1 MQLSTGQSTHK
12 RKFCKAWQ
20 VIPTKLEGTIPGAH
34 LRLEITPLPTSQS
47 GHQAKYKK
55 GLTPQWE
62 KNYQACQEAGTY
74 NPITQREEKNQ
85 STKTNP
91 EMTQITEVVDKDIL
105 KSITVFHMFKILEEG
120 LNMLNKD
127 MGDIKKVQVEFLFF
141 IGV

>member
-1 MQLSTGQSTHK
+1 MG
-12 RKFCKAWQ
+12 
-20 VIPTKLEGTIPGAH
+20 
-34 LRLEITPLPTSQS
+34 
-47 GHQAKYKK
+47 
-55 GLTPQWE
+55 

-74 NPITQREEKNQ
+74 NPITQRKEKNQ
-85 STKTNP
+85 STETNP

-141 IGV
+141 IAV